1 MSDAK
6 TIWEHR
12 SQTMRRRFA
21 NVSGFLTT
29 VLLLTAYCSPL
40 TVLAQT
46 QPDDPDEPI
55 RIETD
60 LVDINVSI
68 LSKDPSRPPGPLLQK
83 DFMVFENGAL
93 QQIAFFGS
101 TERPF
106 DLVLLLDLSSS
117 TANKLDLIKKSTQR
131 FVDAAPAVDRIAV
144 VTFARDMQVAAP
156 LTSDRQILKQAIS
169 QIKKPD
175 GGTNFWDALRYVL
188 EFVLP
193 RRDLKR
199 SLSRSVVVVM
209 TDGVDNALPEVF
221 GEGSTTTF
229 EQLVQVLRG
238 SEAIVLPVYLDTE
251 AAEVKSHRV
260 PASAF
265 VLARQQLAI
274 LAEESGN
281 VVYQARKLKD
291 LDKVYEQVIRD
302 LGTVYSLGYRP
313 ANRDRDGAW
322 RAISVQVPSRPDL
335 AVRARRGYFAK

>member
-6 TIWEHR
+6 TIREHR
-12 SQTMRRRFA
+12 RHRVLRRFA
-21 NVSGFLTT
+21 SGSSFLTT

-40 TVLAQT
+40 TLVGQT
-46 QPDDPDEPI
+46 QPVDSDERI

-68 LSKDPSRPPGPLLQK
+68 LSRDPSRPPGTLLQK

-93 QQIAFFGS
+93 QEIAFFGS
-101 TERPF
+101 AERPF
-106 DLVLLLDLSSS
+106 DLVLLLDLSGS
-117 TANKLDLIKKSTQR
+117 TSNKLDLIKKSTQR

-144 VTFARDMQVAAP
+144 VTFTRNIQVPAQ
-156 LTSDRQILKQAIS
+156 LTSDRQILKKAIS
-169 QIKKPD
+169 EIEEAD
-175 GGTNFWDALRYVL
+175 GGTNLWDALRYVL
-188 EFVLP
+188 ESMLP

-199 SLSRSVVVVM
+199 SPSRSAVVVM

-251 AAEVKSHRV
+251 ADGVKSRRI
-260 PASAF
+260 PASAY
-265 VLARQQLAI
+265 VLARQQLGI

-313 ANRDRDGAW
+313 ANRNRDGAW
-322 RAISVQVPSRPDL
+322 RSISVQVPSRPDL